1 MLWER
6 CGRARAQRILD
17 MASAISIALNGD
29 PDSIFSLMVQSGVSQ
44 EVAGRECM
52 KMKIEQASQEAMR
65 KVQP

>member
-1 MLWER
+1 
-6 CGRARAQRILD
+6 